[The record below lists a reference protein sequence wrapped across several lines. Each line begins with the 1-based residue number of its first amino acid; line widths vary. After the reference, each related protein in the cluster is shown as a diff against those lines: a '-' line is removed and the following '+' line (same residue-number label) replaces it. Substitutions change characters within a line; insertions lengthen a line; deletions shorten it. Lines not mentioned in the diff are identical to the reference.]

1 MSKLQLVKS
10 GTPQPKPSGAEP
22 EFLKGLNPAQ
32 HKAATTIAGPVL
44 IVAGAGSGKT
54 RVLTYRIAYLLSQ
67 GVAPHNILA
76 LTFTNKAAAE
86 MKERIAK
93 IADAGA
99 GHRVWAGTF
108 HSVFAR
114 VLRSEAEHLG
124 YTKSFT
130 IYDADD
136 ALSLIRNIMASMG
149 ISQQQFTPQSIRSG
163 ISWAKNQMMSP
174 HEYALSANTL
184 PEKQTGAIY
193 HEYEKRLRANNA
205 MDFDDLL
212 LNMIRVLKNQPEVLK
227 KYQELFKYIL
237 VDEYQDTN
245 RAQYV
250 AIQLLAGGHK
260 NLCVVGDDAQ
270 SIYRWRGADIRNIL
284 DFQRDYPNAEV
295 VRLEQNYRSTKNILA
310 AADAV
315 IKNNQGQI
323 KKTLWTENAEGDKI
337 TVLGCPSDREEAE
350 AIVTVLK
357 RQMREKDFDPKDFA
371 IIYRTN
377 AQSQQIEDSLRRANV
392 PYTIVSGVS
401 FYKRKEVKDTLAY
414 LRLAVNP
421 TDSESLLRIVN
432 EPARAL
438 GKTSIQAIQLYAQE
452 NNIPLFEA
460 FKNATKIS
468 TIQKRAQISSVQF
481 SQLIEKFTLLK
492 DEIPPAEFAQQYIEA
507 TGLLRMYKEQET
519 EDALDRWN
527 NIQRLLSHIAEY
539 TERTENPTLEE
550 YLEQIALISDLDIT
564 DTTKDHVS
572 LMTLHAA
579 KGLEFPVVFIAGLE
593 QGLFPLGKAENDN
606 EEKEEERRLFYVG
619 ITRAREKLFLTYAER
634 RYRFGELSYSRPSE
648 FLEEIDST
656 VLEHEG
662 AFGMPAAAPQRARTG
677 FQSPG
682 FATGNNS
689 FKNANNEVFKNFT
702 QGGFKSQT
710 PQPSRPNFKSA
721 QPKTFYNEIPKD
733 DYHSQIPVSTA
744 GLKVGVRVKHQM
756 FGEGRVEAINGEG
769 TQKRALVAFQSVGR
783 KHLMLQYAKLEV
795 IG

>member
-10 GTPQPKPSGAEP
+10 GTPQPRPNGAEP

-32 HKAATTIAGPVL
+32 YKAATTIAGPVL

-67 GVAPHNILA
+67 GVSPHNILA

-93 IADAGA
+93 IAGEGA

-250 AIQLLAGGHK
+250 AIQLLASGHK

-492 DEIPPAEFAQQYIEA
+492 DEIPPAEFAVQYIEA

-539 TERTENPTLEE
+539 SARTENPTLEE

-656 VLEHEG
+656 VLEYEG
-662 AFGMPAAAPQRARTG
+662 AFGMPAAAPQRRTG

-682 FATGNNS
+682 FATGNNT
-689 FKNANNEVFKNFT
+689 FKNANNEVFKNF
-702 QGGFKSQT
+702 QSGGFKSNSA
-710 PQPSRPNFKSA
+710 PASRPAFKSS
-721 QPKTFYNEIPKD
+721 QPRQPFYNDIQKQE
-733 DYHSQIPVSTA
+733 YHSQIPVNTGA
-744 GLKVGVRVKHQM
+744 LKVGVRVKHQM

>member
-10 GTPQPKPSGAEP
+10 GTPQPKAAGAEP

-93 IADAGA
+93 IAGEGA

-130 IYDADD
+130 IYDADN

-163 ISWAKNQMMSP
+163 ISWAKNQMMTP

-227 KYQELFKYIL
+227 KYQELFKYVL

-250 AIQLLAGGHK
+250 AIQLLASGHK

-323 KKTLWTENAEGDKI
+323 KKTLWTENEEGDKI

-357 RQMREKDFDPKDFA
+357 RQMREKSFDPKDFA

-438 GKTSIQAIQLYAQE
+438 AKRQSRQFSCTR
-452 NNIPLFEA
+452 
-460 FKNATKIS
+460 TKI
-468 TIQKRAQISSVQF
+468 IFRFLK
-481 SQLIEKFTLLK
+481 LLK
-492 DEIPPAEFAQQYIEA
+492 TRQKFLQSRNA
-507 TGLLRMYKEQET
+507 
-519 EDALDRWN
+519 
-527 NIQRLLSHIAEY
+527 
-539 TERTENPTLEE
+539 
-550 YLEQIALISDLDIT
+550 
-564 DTTKDHVS
+564 
-572 LMTLHAA
+572 
-579 KGLEFPVVFIAGLE
+579 
-593 QGLFPLGKAENDN
+593 
-606 EEKEEERRLFYVG
+606 RRF
-619 ITRAREKLFLTYAER
+619 R
-634 RYRFGELSYSRPSE
+634 RC
-648 FLEEIDST
+648 
-656 VLEHEG
+656 
-662 AFGMPAAAPQRARTG
+662 
-677 FQSPG
+677 
-682 FATGNNS
+682 S
-689 FKNANNEVFKNFT
+689 FR
-702 QGGFKSQT
+702 S
-710 PQPSRPNFKSA
+710 
-721 QPKTFYNEIPKD
+721 
-733 DYHSQIPVSTA
+733 
-744 GLKVGVRVKHQM
+744 
-756 FGEGRVEAINGEG
+756 
-769 TQKRALVAFQSVGR
+769 
-783 KHLMLQYAKLEV
+783 
-795 IG
+795 